1 MNSPATSTS
10 TSRQKRVRTDPTAG
24 TATID
29 LTTTASI
36 PKTKQSPTKSTIQ
49 ALEGATESL
58 PTSLHPLV
66 LCFGIKLIS
75 IHTKRITKENIAQ
88 RMTREP
94 NYIPKSAKASDFKIT
109 LSKGASE
116 DGERV
121 SFLEQ
126 QIQQAKETYESSLKN
141 VIEECITLETNALQS
156 QENDIIY
163 SLLPA
168 LTEAINMLEGLNT
181 NVHLKVITLLYLDS
195 SFLSH
200 TTSTSSKTFIAS
212 YCDHH
217 NLDTIPSPSI
227 HPLTNTYTT
236 AAQHD
241 KEQLLHTKSLQL
253 PGNKGLQ
260 TFRKPVECIVT
271 VPSVSFET
279 QIDEN
284 NKEIILKQ
292 LSTEIIMG
300 KTTEDTAMELDAEV
314 GASFEQLQDL
324 IKKECDKRD
333 KKYRS
338 LEQKYNKLKD
348 SFDNSQPQKN
358 LHTRGQRGASNKK
371 KLPTVSRRPVPN
383 QCGRPTTTKRQP
395 HTAHPRSLAG
405 RQGKAD
411 DINKDTTNDNP
422 IKTKRNRRSRSRQ
435 KKKPSTTDQTKS
447 RLQSQT
453 K

>member
-1 MNSPATSTS
+1 MNPPATSPS
-10 TSRQKRVRTDPTAG
+10 TSRQKCVRTDPTAG
-24 TATID
+24 TATIN
-29 LTTTASI
+29 LTTTAST
-36 PKTKQSPTKSTIQ
+36 PKTNRSPTKSAIQ
-49 ALEGATESL
+49 ALEGATVSL

-66 LCFGIKLIS
+66 LHFGNKLIS
-75 IHTKRITKENIAQ
+75 IRTKRITKENIAK
-88 RMTREP
+88 RLTREP
-94 NYIPKSAKASDFKIT
+94 YYIPKSAKASDFKIT

-116 DGERV
+116 DSERV

-156 QENDIIY
+156 QENEIIY

-168 LTEAINMLEGLNT
+168 LAEAINTLEGLKT
-181 NVHLKVITLLYLDS
+181 NVHQKVITLLYLDN

-200 TTSTSSKTFIAS
+200 TTSTSRKTFIAS
-212 YCDHH
+212 YCAHH

-236 AAQHD
+236 AAQRD

-253 PGNKGLQ
+253 PENLGLQ
-260 TFRKPVECIVT
+260 TFRKTVECIVT

-284 NKEIILKQ
+284 NKEIVLKR

-300 KTTEDTAMELDAEV
+300 KTTEDTAMELDAEG

-338 LEQKYNKLKD
+338 LEQKYNKLQD
-348 SFDNSQPQKN
+348 SFDTSQLQKN
-358 LHTRGQRGASNKK
+358 LQTRGQ
-371 KLPTVSRRPVPN
+371 
-383 QCGRPTTTKRQP
+383 
-395 HTAHPRSLAG
+395 
-405 RQGKAD
+405 
-411 DINKDTTNDNP
+411 
-422 IKTKRNRRSRSRQ
+422 
-435 KKKPSTTDQTKS
+435 
-447 RLQSQT
+447 
-453 K
+453 

>member
-1 MNSPATSTS
+1 M
-10 TSRQKRVRTDPTAG
+10 AG
-24 TATID
+24 TTTID
-29 LTTTASI
+29 LTTTAST
-36 PKTKQSPTKSTIQ
+36 PKANRSPKKSAIQ
-49 ALEGATESL
+49 AHEGATASL

-66 LCFGIKLIS
+66 LHFGNKLIS
-75 IHTKRITKENIAQ
+75 IRTKRITKENIAK
-88 RMTREP
+88 RLTREP

-141 VIEECITLETNALQS
+141 VIEDCITLETNTLQS
-156 QENDIIY
+156 QENEIIY
-163 SLLPA
+163 SLLPVLA
-168 LTEAINMLEGLNT
+168 EAINTPEGLNK
-181 NVHLKVITLLYLDS
+181 NVHKKVITLLYLDS

-200 TTSTSSKTFIAS
+200 TTSTSLEIFIAI
-212 YCDHH
+212 YCAHI

-236 AAQHD
+236 AAQRD

-253 PGNKGLQ
+253 PENKGLQ
-260 TFRKPVECIVT
+260 TFRKTVECIVT

-284 NKEIILKQ
+284 NKEIILKK

-300 KTTEDTAMELDAEV
+300 KTTEDTAMELDTEG

-338 LEQKYNKLKD
+338 LEQKYNKLQD
-348 SFDNSQPQKN
+348 SVDNSQPQKN
-358 LHTRGQRGASNKK
+358 YIRGANEA
-371 KLPTVSRRPVPN
+371 P
-383 QCGRPTTTKRQP
+383 Q
-395 HTAHPRSLAG
+395 
-405 RQGKAD
+405 
-411 DINKDTTNDNP
+411 
-422 IKTKRNRRSRSRQ
+422 TKRNHQ
-435 KKKPSTTDQTKS
+435 Q
-447 RLQSQT
+447 
-453 K
+453 